1 MNLTNAELKKL
12 SQKVTHV
19 LMNDIKWQIDE
30 DIRLIG
36 SGVINAVFLIREK
49 ERGLLAVRTPWRSE
63 ERMMDKN
70 SSGIISLQKE
80 AAIAKHCAKHQIP
93 VPKIHQLYIGHD
105 INFLVSDFISGDN
118 QEISSYSIGQL
129 LSKIHKV
136 PLNDL
141 FIIDQKEQTL
151 SRIISERI
159 AERAISLGKLINT
172 DIIVPDSGI
181 LETILNTSNIKN
193 RLLHLDVRR
202 PNIIG
207 EKGFI
212 QSIIDWDN
220 AFIGNPIMELM
231 RILETQELNAEAFL
245 EGYNETE
252 ILENTENVIQFIY
265 RLDTALMLSILFISF
280 LNDKDKAEYYL
291 KRVQLLISE
300 INKCL

>member
-1 MNLTNAELKKL
+1 MNLSNTELKKL

-19 LMNDIKWQIDE
+19 LMNGMKWQIDE

-36 SGVINAVFLIREK
+36 SGVINAVFLIRER

-93 VPKIHQLYIGHD
+93 VPKIHQLYIGND

-118 QEISSYSIGQL
+118 QKISSYSIGKL
-129 LSKIHKV
+129 ISKIHKV

-141 FIIDQKEQTL
+141 FIIDQKERTL

-181 LETILNTSNIKN
+181 LETILDTSNIKN

-207 EKGFI
+207 ENGI
-212 QSIIDWDN
+212 VQSIIDWDN

-252 ILENTENVIQFIY
+252 LLKNTEDVIQLIY

-280 LNDKDKAEYYL
+280 LNDKDKGEYYL